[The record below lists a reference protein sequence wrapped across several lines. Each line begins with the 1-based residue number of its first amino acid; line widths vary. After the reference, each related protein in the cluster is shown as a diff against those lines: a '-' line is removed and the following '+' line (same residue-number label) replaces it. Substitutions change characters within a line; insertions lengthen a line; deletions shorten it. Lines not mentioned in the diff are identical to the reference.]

1 MKRLGNKKN
10 ENSHWYKCH
19 CLWDIFNGK
28 PRELLRE
35 CFNRKYKIICTK
47 EILLE
52 YVETIEKLT
61 KKYKQRAREEIIP
74 ILLDN
79 ITIIENVDDGK
90 YSRDPDD
97 DKFINCAKSSGVK
110 YVITGDNDLLVL
122 EKIGDIR
129 LLTVADFLK
138 EKENKS

>member
-1 MKRLGNKKN
+1 MKIVVDTNVIVSG
-10 ENSHWYKCH
+10 
-19 CLWDIFNGK
+19 IFFNGK

-35 CFNRKYKIICTK
+35 CFNGKYEIICTK
-47 EILLE
+47 EIFLE
-52 YVETIEKLT
+52 YVETIEKLA
-61 KKYKQRAREEIIP
+61 KRYKQRVREEIIP

-79 ITIIENVDDGK
+79 ITIIENVNDGK

-97 DKFINCAKSSGVK
+97 DKFINCAKSSGAK

-122 EKIGDIR
+122 EKIGDIK

-138 EKENKS
+138 KEKEDQS

>member
-1 MKRLGNKKN
+1 MKIVVDTNVIVSG
-10 ENSHWYKCH
+10 
-19 CLWDIFNGK
+19 IFFNGK

-35 CFNRKYKIICTK
+35 CFNGKYEIICTK
-47 EILLE
+47 EIFLE
-52 YVETIEKLT
+52 YVETIEKLA
-61 KKYKQRAREEIIP
+61 KRYKQRVREEIIP

-97 DKFINCAKSSGVK
+97 DKFINCAKSSGAK

-122 EKIGDIR
+122 EKIGDIK

-138 EKENKS
+138 KEKEDQS

>member
-1 MKRLGNKKN
+1 MKIVVDTNVIVSG
-10 ENSHWYKCH
+10 
-19 CLWDIFNGK
+19 IFFNGK

-35 CFNRKYKIICTK
+35 CFNGKYEIICTK
-47 EILLE
+47 EIFLE
-52 YVETIEKLT
+52 YVETIEKLA
-61 KKYKQRAREEIIP
+61 KRYKQRVREEIIP

-97 DKFINCAKSSGVK
+97 DKFINCAKSSGAK

-138 EKENKS
+138 KEKEDKS

>member
-1 MKRLGNKKN
+1 MKIVVDTNVIVSG
-10 ENSHWYKCH
+10 
-19 CLWDIFNGK
+19 IFFNGK

-35 CFNRKYKIICTK
+35 CFNGKYEIICTK
-47 EILLE
+47 EIFLE
-52 YVETIEKLT
+52 YVETIEKLA
-61 KKYKQRAREEIIP
+61 KRYKQRVREEIIP

-79 ITIIENVDDGK
+79 VTIIENVDDGK

-97 DKFINCAKSSGVK
+97 DKFINCAKSSGAK

-138 EKENKS
+138 EKEDKS

>member
-1 MKRLGNKKN
+1 MKIVVDTNVIVSG
-10 ENSHWYKCH
+10 
-19 CLWDIFNGK
+19 IFFNGK

-35 CFNRKYKIICTK
+35 CFNGKYEIICTK
-47 EILLE
+47 EIFLE
-52 YVETIEKLT
+52 YVETIEKLA
-61 KKYKQRAREEIIP
+61 KRYKQRVREEIIP

-79 ITIIENVDDGK
+79 VTIIENVDDGK

-97 DKFINCAKSSGVK
+97 DKFINCAKSSGAK
-110 YVITGDNDLLVL
+110 YIITGDNDLLVL

-138 EKENKS
+138 KEKEDKS

>member
-1 MKRLGNKKN
+1 MKIVVDTNVIVSG
-10 ENSHWYKCH
+10 
-19 CLWDIFNGK
+19 IFFNGK

-35 CFNRKYKIICTK
+35 CFNGKYEIICTK
-47 EILLE
+47 EIFLE
-52 YVETIEKLT
+52 YVETIEKLA
-61 KKYKQRAREEIIP
+61 KRYKQRVREEIIP

-97 DKFINCAKSSGVK
+97 DKFINCAKSSGAK

-138 EKENKS
+138 REKEDKS

>member
-1 MKRLGNKKN
+1 MKIVIDTNVIVSG
-10 ENSHWYKCH
+10 
-19 CLWDIFNGK
+19 IFFNGK

-35 CFNRKYKIICTK
+35 CFNGKYEIICTK
-47 EILLE
+47 EIFLE
-52 YVETIEKLT
+52 YVETIEKLS
-61 KKYKQRAREEIIP
+61 KRYKQRVREEIIP

-79 ITIIENVDDGK
+79 VTIIENVDNGK

-97 DKFINCAKSSGVK
+97 DKFINCAKSSGAK
-110 YVITGDNDLLVL
+110 YIITGDNDLLVL

-138 EKENKS
+138 EKEDKS

>member
-1 MKRLGNKKN
+1 MKIVVDTNVIVSG
-10 ENSHWYKCH
+10 
-19 CLWDIFNGK
+19 IFFNGK

-35 CFNRKYKIICTK
+35 CFNGKYEIVCTK
-47 EILLE
+47 EIFLE

-61 KKYKQRAREEIIP
+61 KRYKQKAREEIIP

-79 ITIIENVDDGK
+79 VTIIENVDDGK

-97 DKFINCAKSSGVK
+97 DKFINCAKSSGAK
-110 YVITGDNDLLVL
+110 YIITGDNDLLVL

-138 EKENKS
+138 EEKERKS

>member
-1 MKRLGNKKN
+1 MKIVIDTNVIVSG
-10 ENSHWYKCH
+10 
-19 CLWDIFNGK
+19 IFFNGK

-35 CFNRKYKIICTK
+35 CFNGKYEIICTK

-79 ITIIENVDDGK
+79 ITIIENIDDGK

-97 DKFINCAKSSGVK
+97 DKFINCAKSSGAK

-138 EKENKS
+138 EKEDKS

>member
-1 MKRLGNKKN
+1 MKIVVDTNVIVSG
-10 ENSHWYKCH
+10 
-19 CLWDIFNGK
+19 IFFNGK

-35 CFNRKYKIICTK
+35 CFNGKYEIICTK
-47 EILLE
+47 EIFLE

-79 ITIIENVDDGK
+79 ITIIENIDDGK

-97 DKFINCAKSSGVK
+97 DKFINCAKSSGAK

-138 EKENKS
+138 EKEDKS

>member
-1 MKRLGNKKN
+1 MKIVIDTNVIVSG
-10 ENSHWYKCH
+10 
-19 CLWDIFNGK
+19 IFFNGK

-35 CFNRKYKIICTK
+35 CFNGKYEIICTK
-47 EILLE
+47 EIFLE
-52 YVETIEKLT
+52 YVETIEKLS
-61 KKYKQRAREEIIP
+61 KRYKQRVREEIIP

-79 ITIIENVDDGK
+79 VTIIENVDDGK

-97 DKFINCAKSSGVK
+97 DKFINCAKSSGAK
-110 YVITGDNDLLVL
+110 YIITGDNDLLVL

-138 EKENKS
+138 EKEDKS

>member
-1 MKRLGNKKN
+1 MKIVIDTNVIVSG
-10 ENSHWYKCH
+10 
-19 CLWDIFNGK
+19 IFFNGK

-35 CFNRKYKIICTK
+35 CFNGKYEIICTK

-79 ITIIENVDDGK
+79 ITIIENIDDGK

-97 DKFINCAKSSGVK
+97 DKFINCAKSSGAK

>member
-1 MKRLGNKKN
+1 MKIVIDTNVIVSG
-10 ENSHWYKCH
+10 
-19 CLWDIFNGK
+19 IFFNGK

-35 CFNRKYKIICTK
+35 CFNGKYEIICTK
-47 EILLE
+47 EIFLE
-52 YVETIEKLT
+52 YVETIEKLA
-61 KKYKQRAREEIIP
+61 KRYKQRVREEIIP

-97 DKFINCAKSSGVK
+97 DKFINCAKSSGAK

-122 EKIGDIR
+122 EKIGDIK

-138 EKENKS
+138 EKEDKS